1 MNHSE
6 YFEEGMEEKAK
17 NFEQMLKSGENF
29 FYDNDELSRL
39 IDYYLDFDQL
49 KNATRAIAFGEQLYP
64 FESYYQIKKSELYI
78 AQRNINGAVK
88 LLEKCRQ
95 IEPQNVEILKLL
107 GDCYTLSLQY
117 KRALEMYL
125 LAHSIDTNDEEILI
139 RLIRINL
146 VLGKEKKAMSYLN
159 AISMDFLKDE
169 LSIQELIKL
178 FIDINQYSLAK
189 TYLQKVIDEDP
200 YNYSAWYFMGL
211 IHQRQDQNEE
221 AIDAYEY
228 CIAIDDQNTMGHLG
242 KGNCLMELGDY
253 PKAIES
259 LKLSLDNDETDAE
272 VL

>member
-88 LLEKCRQ
+88 LLEKYRQ

-146 VLGKEKKAMSYLN
+146 VL
-159 AISMDFLKDE
+159 
-169 LSIQELIKL
+169 
-178 FIDINQYSLAK
+178 
-189 TYLQKVIDEDP
+189 
-200 YNYSAWYFMGL
+200 
-211 IHQRQDQNEE
+211 
-221 AIDAYEY
+221 
-228 CIAIDDQNTMGHLG
+228 
-242 KGNCLMELGDY
+242 
-253 PKAIES
+253 
-259 LKLSLDNDETDAE
+259 
-272 VL
+272 